1 MIRVAYLL
9 VIAALCALSATISSA
24 DIYKYR
30 DANGNIV
37 YSDTPVEGAER
48 VDIVVYNPATPGES
62 LAPIETPDTPQN
74 GSTSDEPITYS
85 LAITSPADD
94 STVPMGQET
103 LSVNLALTP
112 TAPVNIAYRLFAN
125 GAPVAQEK
133 QGSFVLEQLYR
144 GELVLTAEA
153 IDTEGNV
160 IATATAITV
169 HVKRASQRSTA
180 VPISGN

>member
-1 MIRVAYLL
+1 MIRTAYLL
-9 VIAALCALSATISSA
+9 VIAALCASSATLSSA

-48 VDIVVYNPATPGES
+48 VDIVVYNPAKPGDS
-62 LAPIETPDTPQN
+62 AGAIEPPANELND
-74 GSTSDEPITYS
+74 SISDEAITYS
-85 LAITSPADD
+85 LSITSPADD

-103 LSVNLALTP
+103 LTVNLDLTP
-112 TAPVNIAYRLFAN
+112 TAPANIAYRLIAN

-133 QGSFVLEQLYR
+133 ESSFLLEQLYR

-153 IDTEGNV
+153 IDSEGNV

-169 HVKRASQRSTA
+169 HVKRASQRNTA
-180 VPISGN
+180 VPLSGT

>member
-1 MIRVAYLL
+1 MSRSLCLL
-9 VIAALCALSATISSA
+9 LIVISCTFCAMKTSA

-62 LAPIETPDTPQN
+62 TAQQESSASSPHTTQD
-74 GSTSDEPITYS
+74 DEPVSYS
-85 LAITSPADD
+85 LAITSPVHD

-103 LSVNLALTP
+103 LSVSLALTP
-112 TAPVNIAYRLFAN
+112 SAPVETTYRLLAN
-125 GAPVAQEK
+125 GSPIAQGN
-133 QGSFVLEQLYR
+133 QNTFVLEQLYR

-153 IDTEGNV
+153 LDSDGEV
-160 IATATAITV
+160 IATAIAVTV
-169 HVKRASQRSTA
+169 HVKRASRRITNL
-180 VPISGN
+180 PTGGK

>member
-1 MIRVAYLL
+1 MIRACYLL
-9 VIAALCALSATISSA
+9 LIATLCSLSAATASA

-62 LAPIETPDTPQN
+62 PATIESTPNNPH
-74 GSTSDEPITYS
+74 STSSDEPITYS
-85 LAITSPADD
+85 LAITSPVHD

-112 TAPVNIAYRLFAN
+112 SAPVDTTYRLLAN
-125 GAPVAQEK
+125 GSPIAQGN
-133 QGSFVLEQLYR
+133 QSSFVLEQLYR

-160 IATATAITV
+160 LATAVAVTV
-169 HVKRASQRSTA
+169 HVKRASRRITNLPS
-180 VPISGN
+180 SGI